1 MGKLRESNDP
11 EMQFPS
17 SWFGFVDWPIDG
29 MLLIDDIS
37 ETILTKNIEQG
48 FGDFVTYREYDA
60 LKAAG
65 LHGARMGRQL
75 KGKIKC

>member
-1 MGKLRESNDP
+1 MGELRESNDP

-17 SWFGFVDWPIDG
+17 SLFGFADWPIDG
-29 MLLIDDIS
+29 KLLLDDIC

-48 FGDFVTYREYDA
+48 FGDLITYREYDA

-65 LHGARMGRQL
+65 LHGARAGRRL
-75 KGKIKC
+75 REKLL